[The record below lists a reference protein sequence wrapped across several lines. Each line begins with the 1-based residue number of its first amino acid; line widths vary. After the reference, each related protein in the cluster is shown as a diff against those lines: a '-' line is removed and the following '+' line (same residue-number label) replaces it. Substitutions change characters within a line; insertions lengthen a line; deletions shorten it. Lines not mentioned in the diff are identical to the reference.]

1 MYPAA
6 LISHF
11 HPSGFVHRLVYLS
24 LVFCLSGCH
33 IVKTSKSLDTAE
45 SIFHEHPDSALSIIR
60 SIDGNALVPG
70 RQTARYA
77 LLLSAALDK
86 NYIDVAN
93 DSIVSIAYD
102 YYQKHGSLHHRM
114 LSYYYAGVVH
124 QNAGDDLRAAVE
136 FDKAL
141 YIAQELNDRHY
152 AGLSSQ
158 HLSKIHNNNYNHVQA
173 LEYSKHAVFFFDSCG
188 ETLSADYARAD
199 MATQLRQE
207 HDYDKALVITN
218 SILAHNDYPPLVK
231 KCLWLKTELL
241 LYGMHDYPGAL
252 YYLEQIPQGLNHIDS
267 LSYYGYKAILAERTG
282 DSASA
287 NHLFSLADGVAK
299 TDLDSLT
306 LWNQKAGVY
315 ETRGDYQQAFTCLRT
330 ATNIQSRKIT
340 ELLGQSVTRE
350 LENHYRQ
357 SFKEEKEASRIR
369 TLVFLLAGS
378 LLLLVI
384 AVLAFALRRLHLG
397 HIQDMVDIESL
408 NEDILSLRSS
418 NDQFRRVSDAVISDR
433 IQFMR
438 QLSESYF
445 SWTDEEVRKRE
456 KEKGISSKDEIITR
470 FRHQLGDLRSD
481 KQLLTSL
488 ESAVDLSQ
496 DGIMEKV
503 RAVSGGKLKES
514 DYIVLTLLLSGLSI
528 KSSAFL
534 LRMSEPALRT
544 RKSRY
549 RQFFAASDHP
559 DAPLILERL

>member
-1 MYPAA
+1 M
-6 LISHF
+6 L
-11 HPSGFVHRLVYLS
+11 
-24 LVFCLSGCH
+24 
-33 IVKTSKSLDTAE
+33 T
-45 SIFHEHPDSALSIIR
+45 DSVLF
-60 SIDGNALVPG
+60 NN
-70 RQTARYA
+70 Q
-77 LLLSAALDK
+77 
-86 NYIDVAN
+86 
-93 DSIVSIAYD
+93 
-102 YYQKHGSLHHRM
+102 YQ
-114 LSYYYAGVVH
+114 
-124 QNAGDDLRAAVE
+124 
-136 FDKAL
+136 
-141 YIAQELNDRHY
+141 
-152 AGLSSQ
+152 
-158 HLSKIHNNNYNHVQA
+158 
-173 LEYSKHAVFFFDSCG
+173 
-188 ETLSADYARAD
+188 
-199 MATQLRQE
+199 
-207 HDYDKALVITN
+207 
-218 SILAHNDYPPLVK
+218 PLVK

-241 LYGMHDYPGAL
+241 LYGKHDYLGAQNCL
-252 YYLEQIPQGLNHIDS
+252 DMIPMGTNNIDS
-267 LSYYGYKAILAERTG
+267 LLHYGYKAILAERTG

-287 NHLFSLADGVAK
+287 NHLFSLADGVVK

-306 LWNQKAGVY
+306 LWDQKAGVY

-369 TLVFLLAGS
+369 ALVFLLAGS

-384 AVLAFALRRLHLG
+384 AVLAFALRRLHMG

-549 RQFFAASDHP
+549 RQFFAASNHP